1 MQVLRLGVVHGRW
14 ERGWLLLE
22 YLEHWGSWLGALWV
36 YPEELA
42 SCDLRGTLLLRQ
54 PQSQES
60 ETVGTQDF
68 R

>member
-1 MQVLRLGVVHGRW
+1 MVTF
-14 ERGWLLLE
+14 LE
-22 YLEHWGSWLGALWV
+22 YLEHWGSWLGALWL